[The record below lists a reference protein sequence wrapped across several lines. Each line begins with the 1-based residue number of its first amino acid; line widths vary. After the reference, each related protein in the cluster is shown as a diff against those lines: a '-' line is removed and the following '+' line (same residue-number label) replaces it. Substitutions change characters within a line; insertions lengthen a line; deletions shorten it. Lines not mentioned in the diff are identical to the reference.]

1 MNNGAPLVKIHVH
14 EHTGTLILNRP
25 DKRNALTRALITEL
39 TQSLE
44 DMRHERRVRAVVI
57 SGSGSAF
64 CAGMDLK
71 EMQETAKLVNAQDIW
86 QEDATAYRDL
96 IEAMLRLPK
105 PIIGAIGGP
114 AIAGGA
120 GLTLACDI
128 VLASP
133 EAKFGLPE
141 PKRGIVAGMVAPLLA
156 FRLGA
161 GRAGYLLLSTQLI
174 SAEEAHRIGIYH
186 ELMSGEKLWPRA
198 HQLAG
203 EIAKCAPEAM
213 LLTKR
218 LLNETIG
225 ENLGTLLTAG
235 AAVSATARTTEAAAE
250 GLAAFL
256 EKRDPKFP

>member
-25 DKRNALTRALITEL
+25 DKRNALTRGLIAEL
-39 TQSLE
+39 TQGLE
-44 DMRHERRVRAVVI
+44 DLRHERRVRAVVI
-57 SGSGSAF
+57 SGSGAAF
-64 CAGMDLK
+64 CAGMDLN
-71 EMQETAKLVNAQDIW
+71 EMQETAKLRNAQDIW

-96 IEAMLRLPK
+96 IEAMLRFPK

-120 GLTLACDI
+120 GLMLACDI

-141 PKRGIVAGMVAPLLA
+141 PKRGIVAGLVAPLLA

-161 GRAGYLLLSTQLI
+161 GQAGYLLLSTQLI

-186 ELMSGEKLWPRA
+186 ELMPGEKLWPRA
-198 HQLAG
+198 HQMAG
-203 EIAKCAPEAM
+203 EIATCAPEAM

-218 LLNETIG
+218 MLNETIG

-250 GLAAFL
+250 AARVEL
-256 EKRDPKFP
+256 VVEAD

>member
-1 MNNGAPLVKIHVH
+1 MNKGAPLVKVHVH

-25 DKRNALTRALITEL
+25 DKRNALTRGLIAEL
-39 TQSLE
+39 TQGLE
-44 DMRHERRVRAVVI
+44 DLRHERRVRAVVI
-57 SGSGSAF
+57 SGSGTAF
-64 CAGMDLK
+64 CAGMDLN
-71 EMQETAKLVNAQDIW
+71 EMQETANLPNAQDIW

-96 IEAMLRLPK
+96 IESMLRFPK

-161 GRAGYLLLSTQLI
+161 GQAGYLLLSTQLI
-174 SAEEAHRIGIYH
+174 AAEEAHRIGIYH
-186 ELMSGEKLWPRA
+186 ELMPGEKLWPRA
-198 HQLAG
+198 HQMAG